1 MKMGVLRCLI
11 AIMHPVTALAKI
23 FHGGRTIAVAD
34 VENAAV
40 LPIVVVGRGGEIRP
54 PSVADDPNSDHGG

>member
-1 MKMGVLRCLI
+1 MEMRVLRCLF

-54 PSVADDPNSDHGG
+54 PSVASDSNSDHGG

>member
-1 MKMGVLRCLI
+1 
-11 AIMHPVTALAKI
+11 MHPVTALAKI

-54 PSVADDPNSDHGG
+54 PSVADDSNSDHGG